1 MTDNIEILEGAAAE
15 TAVAGDFNTFGTPA
29 KPRTPIKPE
38 LIQEASKLLTKA
50 FQGNRRARQEVREA
64 FSTSDFTMAA
74 FAIIDREVQAKLQE
88 MEPNWKLYTSVTT
101 VNNFLPKSIQ
111 DMTRPRIG
119 LTKVPELT
127 EYPAVDRSGYAE
139 YQITVAKYG
148 ARFAASFEAWINDTA
163 IDEIDNW
170 PEVFAQAAFETEAI
184 IAIQNLCNATGVNTD
199 FFKLANGNA
208 PDNAP
213 LTLANLDAAI
223 QEIQSRK
230 SPEGYPVYTPSL
242 RLVIPPALS
251 TTADR
256 ILSAKEIRTTVG
268 TTEIISDNYLA
279 GSVTKVVEPWLEVV
293 NQGAK
298 AATTWYLLPD
308 PATARKSL
316 WLARLRG
323 HETPDIRYKADQGTR
338 VGGGAIP
345 FEEGSFE
352 CDDLQVRVRHIVGGA
367 TGDPLPTYVSEGS

>member
-1 MTDNIEILEGAAAE
+1 MSDLEILTGDQISEA
-15 TAVAGDFNTFGTPA
+15 TSGDFNSFGTSA
-29 KPRTPIKPE
+29 KLRKPIPQSVVE
-38 LIQEASKLLTKA
+38 SATRLLDKA
-50 FQGNRRARQEVREA
+50 FKGNRRARQEVREA

-74 FAIIDREVQAKLQE
+74 FAIIDREVQALLVEQ
-88 MEPNWKLYTSVTT
+88 PANWKAYTSETT
-101 VNNFLPKSIQ
+101 VNNFLPKTIL
-111 DMTRPRIG
+111 DLTRNRIG
-119 LTKVPELT
+119 LSKVAELA
-127 EYPAVDRSGYAE
+127 EYPAVDRSGFATYTI
-139 YQITVAKYG
+139 QVAKYG

-170 PEVFAQAAFETEAI
+170 PALFAQAAAETETLTAI
-184 IAIQNLCNATGVNTD
+184 ANLCNAAGPNTD

-242 RLVIPPALS
+242 RLVIPPALK

-256 ILSAKEIRTTVG
+256 ILAAKEIRTTVG
-268 TTEIISDNYLA
+268 STEIISDNYLA
-279 GSVTKVVEPWLEVV
+279 GSVQPVVEPWLEVV
-293 NQGAK
+293 NQSAK

-323 HETPDIRYKADQGTR
+323 HETPDIRYKSDQGNR
-338 VGGGAIP
+338 VGGGAIA
-345 FEEGSFE
+345 FEDGSFE